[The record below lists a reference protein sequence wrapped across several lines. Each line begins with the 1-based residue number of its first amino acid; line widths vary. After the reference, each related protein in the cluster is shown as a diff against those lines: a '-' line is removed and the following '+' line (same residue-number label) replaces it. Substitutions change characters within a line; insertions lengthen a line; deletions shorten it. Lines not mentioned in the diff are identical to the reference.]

1 MDWNHETKEKINYW
15 LAGAMMAFGM
25 VLTSVSAFAVPPLGE
40 VHSSIITIFGL
51 AISFAGALIGI
62 NAHYNNELTNFKVK
76 AKEYVDDE
84 IERRSHQPHHPH
96 HESNDD
102 IDEQTESPDNP

>member
-1 MDWNHETKEKINYW
+1 MEWNHDTKEKINYW
-15 LAGAMMAFGM
+15 LAGVMMAFGM
-25 VLTSVSAFAVPPLGE
+25 ILTSVSAFCVHPLGE

-62 NAHYNNELTNFKVK
+62 NAHYNNELTNFKIK

-84 IERRSHQPHHPH
+84 IERRSHHHRPH
-96 HESNDD
+96 EEENDA
-102 IDEQTESPDNP
+102 DNQEV